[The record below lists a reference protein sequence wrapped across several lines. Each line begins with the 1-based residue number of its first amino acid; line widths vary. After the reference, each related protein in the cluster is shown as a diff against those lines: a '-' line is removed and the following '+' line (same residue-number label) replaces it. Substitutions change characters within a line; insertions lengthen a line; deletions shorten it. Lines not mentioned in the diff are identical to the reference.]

1 MGLFSKLFGYRWS
14 VYIRNDGALTYALHQ
29 NSIFRL
35 LGYVITDFSEKGN
48 PQAPWDILINCN
60 KNNQWIKLDKSHFLE
75 NGQGVNRIL
84 LNQIEMIDPGYRVKG
99 DEPIFVD
106 VRTKKELS
114 MSDFYSV
121 KRKIFVS

>member
-1 MGLFSKLFGYRWS
+1 M
-14 VYIRNDGALTYALHQ
+14 
-29 NSIFRL
+29 
-35 LGYVITDFSEKGN
+35 
-48 PQAPWDILINCN
+48 
-60 KNNQWIKLDKSHFLE
+60 